1 MVTPDCGDS
10 LGIGLSLLKPGK
22 SQVKEE
28 ELIMLNA
35 CQRFFLLLCTQAKIN
50 NFFVIISN
58 KIDLRP
64 IDSY

>member
-35 CQRFFLLLCTQAKIN
+35 CQRFFSVAVYSSKNQLLCDY
-50 NFFVIISN
+50 F
-58 KIDLRP
+58 
-64 IDSY
+64 

>member
-10 LGIGLSLLKPGK
+10 LGIELSLLKPGK

-28 ELIMLNA
+28 EPIMLKA
-35 CQRFFLLLCTQAKIN
+35 SQRSSLLLCTQAKIN

-58 KIDLRP
+58 KTDLRP
-64 IDSY
+64 TDSY

>member
-1 MVTPDCGDS
+1 MVTPDCGS
-10 LGIGLSLLKPGK
+10 YLSIGLSLLKAGK

-35 CQRFFLLLCTQAKIN
+35 CQRFSLLPYTQAKII

-58 KIDLRP
+58 KTDLRP
-64 IDSY
+64 TDSY